1 MAASG
6 RMRVFLRPLGGRLAT
21 RRVQN
26 HVQFVRVFS
35 SAGKKKFKLPISLM
49 GLWWMTIWGV
59 PLVAVVG
66 YYQVP
71 TRLRQID
78 VRYKDG
84 ERDGE
89 KLDETKDVIRP
100 PREKVPL
107 TKSEELNS
115 EKPWETY
122 GVSKT
127 RYREMQRKND
137 VNMHKIQQ
145 IIKNTSKKG
154 PSAWNE

>member
-66 YYQVP
+66 YCTAFFTFVMLVEDQVP

-100 PREKVPL
+100 PRYLIAK
-107 TKSEELNS
+107 
-115 EKPWETY
+115 
-122 GVSKT
+122 
-127 RYREMQRKND
+127 
-137 VNMHKIQQ
+137 
-145 IIKNTSKKG
+145 
-154 PSAWNE
+154 